1 MTRNQFAGN
10 RTWVR
15 IPPSPPELA
24 VTSHCQLFLYCLL
37 CTIFGT
43 ASEHTIHC
51 ICRNLLRVV
60 IQVSVGVCCSRIGT
74 VSQPNLD
81 LFHCDIF
88 TAVKQMPCPLS
99 VQFFHSGSH
108 TVILAAPAEKA
119 VRRVRAILA
128 AGELPAHWLLFR
140 LWSIARGK
148 VSVKQPFPRTTPLQR
163 WLVDHPDITIQIP
176 RNHTEHLLLLIF
188 CFENKKEGVV
198 SCSMTD
204 TAPHR

>member
-1 MTRNQFAGN
+1 MVFGGENTRCYTNLYGNLYGAHFSKSVCGQPHVGSNPTVSARAGSDF
-10 RTWVR
+10 TL
-15 IPPSPPELA
+15 PA
-24 VTSHCQLFLYCLL
+24 FLYRLL

-51 ICRNLLRVV
+51 ICRSLLRIV
-60 IQVSVGVCCSRIGT
+60 IQVSVDVCCCGIGT
-74 VSQPNLD
+74 MSQPYLD

-148 VSVKQPFPRTTPLQR
+148 VSVK
-163 WLVDHPDITIQIP
+163 
-176 RNHTEHLLLLIF
+176 
-188 CFENKKEGVV
+188 
-198 SCSMTD
+198 
-204 TAPHR
+204 

>member
-1 MTRNQFAGN
+1 METYRSGHNGADSKSVCGQPHVGSNPTVSARAGSDF
-10 RTWVR
+10 TLPAFF
-15 IPPSPPELA
+15 ISLA
-24 VTSHCQLFLYCLL
+24 LHDLWHREWTYH
-37 CTIFGT
+37 
-43 ASEHTIHC
+43 HC

-60 IQVSVGVCCSRIGT
+60 IQVSVDVCCIRIGT
-74 VSQPNLD
+74 MSQPYLD

-119 VRRVRAILA
+119 VRRVRAIPA

-148 VSVKQPFPRTTPLQR
+148 VSVK
-163 WLVDHPDITIQIP
+163 
-176 RNHTEHLLLLIF
+176 
-188 CFENKKEGVV
+188 
-198 SCSMTD
+198 
-204 TAPHR
+204 

>member
-1 MTRNQFAGN
+1 METYRSGHNGADSKSVCGQPHVGSNPTVSARAGSDF
-10 RTWVR
+10 TL
-15 IPPSPPELA
+15 PA
-24 VTSHCQLFLYCLL
+24 FLYRLL

-43 ASEHTIHC
+43 ASGHTIHC
-51 ICRNLLRVV
+51 ICRSLLCVV
-60 IQVSVGVCCSRIGT
+60 IQVCVDVCCCGIGT
-74 VSQPNLD
+74 MSQPYLD

-148 VSVKQPFPRTTPLQR
+148 VSVK
-163 WLVDHPDITIQIP
+163 
-176 RNHTEHLLLLIF
+176 
-188 CFENKKEGVV
+188 
-198 SCSMTD
+198 
-204 TAPHR
+204 